1 MERLQ
6 EEQIR
11 SERMK
16 NADEIQQQMKE
27 LKMKDEEAAMLRC
40 EEARLIEHE
49 KLILEA
55 VSFHGYFHYMKK
67 ISEIDEI
74 YCFSEKYGSGQYL
87 VCFFRRRKEDY
98 KKSREKDTNMGE

>member
-1 MERLQ
+1 MFLFPIRLEEEAEERRREGLAMERLQ

-49 KLILEA
+49 KLLLEA
-55 VSFHGYFHYMKK
+55 VSFPGYFHLYNK
-67 ISEIDEI
+67 EN
-74 YCFSEKYGSGQYL
+74 
-87 VCFFRRRKEDY
+87 FR
-98 KKSREKDTNMGE
+98 N